1 MQNQNSY
8 YYFKG
13 AITPEQCQ
21 KIIDYGVSLIDE
33 HKAKGGS
40 AEATTMGDNHKQGL
54 ESQGLKATPQNDIT
68 VEQLK
73 TEQGI
78 SEADLEKARY
88 IRDSEVSWMS
98 DQWLYD
104 LVYPFLHQANKEA
117 GWRYQFD
124 ISEAFQFTK
133 YGKNQFYGWHADGN
147 GDWFGRY
154 KRAIPG
160 VTPQDARGM
169 YPKNYTTNTNMIGKV
184 RKLSM
189 TINLNKPGEYEG
201 GNLKFDFGPH
211 ATGKRYHECTEIR
224 PQGSI
229 IIFPSYVYHQVTP
242 VTKGTRYSLVLW
254 TLGQPF
260 K

>member
-1 MQNQNSY
+1 MQLKNSY
-8 YYFKG
+8 YWFKE
-13 AITPEQCQ
+13 ALSPDECQ
-21 KIIDYGVSLIDE
+21 KIIDVGTSRIESEKKQRGEDAV
-33 HKAKGGS
+33 A
-40 AEATTMGDNHKQGL
+40 ATTAGDNHKQAMKGAVA
-54 ESQGLKATPQNDIT
+54 QDDKTI
-68 VEQLK
+68 EQLK
-73 TEQGI
+73 TETGI
-78 SEADLEKARY
+78 SNADLEKSRY
-88 IRDSEVSWMS
+88 IRDSEISWLN

-104 LVYPFLHQANKEA
+104 RMYPFLHEANEKA

-124 ISEAFQFTK
+124 VSESFQFTK
-133 YGKNQFYGWHADGN
+133 YGINQFYGWHADGN
-147 GDWFGRY
+147 SCHLGKY

-160 VTPQDARGM
+160 VTLKGENGRYPNMYTDNQDQV
-169 YPKNYTTNTNMIGKV
+169 GKI

-211 ATGKRYHECTEIR
+211 VTGKRYHECTEIR

-229 IIFPSYVYHQVTP
+229 IIFPSFLYHQVTP
-242 VTKGTRYSLVLW
+242 VTSGTRYSLVLW

>member
-1 MQNQNSY
+1 MQVKNSY
-8 YYFKG
+8 FWFKQ
-13 AITPEQCQ
+13 ALSPEVCQ
-21 KIIDYGVSLIDE
+21 KIVDQGIKQIEAEKAAGRNVS
-33 HKAKGGS
+33 
-40 AEATTMGDNHKQGL
+40 ATTFGDNHKQGL
-54 ESQGLKATPQNDIT
+54 EEQGLKPEAQNDKT
-68 VEQLK
+68 TEEVK
-73 TEQGI
+73 TELGV
-78 SEADLEKARY
+78 SDADIEKARY
-88 IRDSEVSWMS
+88 IRDSEVTWMN

-104 LVYPFLHQANKEA
+104 LVYPYLHEANDKA
-117 GWRYQFD
+117 GWKYEFSC
-124 ISEAFQFTK
+124 SESFQFTK
-133 YGKNQFYGWHADGN
+133 YGLNQFYGWHADGN
-147 GDWFGRY
+147 SCHLGKY

-160 VTPQDARGM
+160 VTPRDEKGMFPRG
-169 YPKNYTTNTNMIGKV
+169 YTDNPNMVNKI

-211 ATGKRYHECTEIR
+211 AAGKRFHECVEIR

-242 VTKGTRYSLVLW
+242 VTSGTRYSLVLW

>member
-1 MQNQNSY
+1 MQVKNSY
-8 YYFKG
+8 FWFKE
-13 AITPEQCQ
+13 ALSPEVCQ
-21 KIIDYGVSLIDE
+21 KIVDQGVKQIE
-33 HKAKGGS
+33 HEKAVGGNV
-40 AEATTMGDNHKQGL
+40 AATTFGDNHKQGL
-54 ESQGLKATPQNDIT
+54 EEQGLKPEAQADKTT
-68 VEQLK
+68 EEVK
-73 TEQGI
+73 TELGV
-78 SEADLEKARY
+78 SDADIEKARY
-88 IRDSEVSWMS
+88 IRDSEVTWMN

-104 LVYPFLHQANKEA
+104 LVYPYLHEANDKA
-117 GWRYQFD
+117 GWKYEFSC
-124 ISEAFQFTK
+124 SESFQFTK
-133 YGKNQFYGWHADGN
+133 YGINQFYGWHADGN
-147 GDWFGRY
+147 SCHLGKY

-160 VTPQDARGM
+160 VTPRDEKGMFPRG
-169 YPKNYTTNTNMIGKV
+169 YTDNPNMVNKI

-211 ATGKRYHECTEIR
+211 APGNRFHECTEIR

-242 VTKGTRYSLVLW
+242 VTSGTRYSLVLW

>member
-1 MQNQNSY
+1 MQVKNSY
-8 YYFKG
+8 FWFKE
-13 AITPEQCQ
+13 ALSPEVCQ
-21 KIIDYGVSLIDE
+21 KIVDQGIKQIEQEKSSGKDVS
-33 HKAKGGS
+33 
-40 AEATTMGDNHKQGL
+40 ATTFGNNHKQGL
-54 ESQGLKATPQNDIT
+54 EEEGIKAEAQADKTT
-68 VEQLK
+68 EEVK
-73 TEQGI
+73 TELGV
-78 SEADLEKARY
+78 SDADVDKARY
-88 IRDSEVSWMS
+88 IRDSEVTWMN

-104 LVYPFLHQANKEA
+104 LVYPYLREANEKA
-117 GWRYQFD
+117 GWKYEFD
-124 ISEAFQFTK
+124 VSESFQFTK
-133 YGKNQFYGWHADGN
+133 YGINQFYGWHADGN
-147 GDWFGRY
+147 SCHLGKY

-160 VTPQDARGM
+160 VTPRDSNGMFPRGLTD
-169 YPKNYTTNTNMIGKV
+169 NVNMIGKI

-211 ATGKRYHECTEIR
+211 ATGNRFHECVEIR

-242 VTKGTRYSLVLW
+242 VTSGTRYSLVLW